1 MKIKLRDLTEEQYEK
16 DCEKRICA
24 ECPFHDVECDLKYDN
39 CWFKHKDLYS
49 DKFLDQE
56 IEIDEPILTDEE
68 KIYLRKVIEPYR
80 SKFESIEKIGS
91 EYFDSDNDFIVVHL
105 VEDNISLPI
114 LNTSFKFNGMETD
127 KEYTL
132 EELEL

>member
-24 ECPFHDVECDLKYDN
+24 ECLFHVVECDLKYDN

-68 KIYLRKVIEPYR
+68 RRYLRKIIEPYR
-80 SKFESIEKIGS
+80 DKVESIEKIGS
-91 EYFDSDNDFIVVHL
+91 EYLDSDNDFVVIHL
-105 VEDNISLPI
+105 EEDSISLPI